1 MYKKI
6 KTQKSKIRI
15 HLEKYFLLYFVI
27 IFNVCFYTFTIINY
41 NESITK
47 IKNTYKFSIDLAIE
61 ENKNLNI
68 IIETYKS
75 KIEKLEKRSFNS
87 RISKAILNDM
97 SKIDY
102 ISENEKLKIFN
113 SIIKNSEIYNIN
125 PIVLYSVLFTESS
138 LKPYMEHKE
147 TYIPSLKKRIKA
159 VGLGGVVWEFWKD
172 DLKKNNIAQTRQDL
186 FEIET
191 NIAASAYILNIY
203 KSQNQLDKAKTN
215 VDSMLMRYYGSS
227 SANYEGKIYK
237 KIGQLMFI
245 D

>member
-1 MYKKI
+1 MYRKI
-6 KTQKSKIRI
+6 KVQKSKIRI
-15 HLEKYFLLYFVI
+15 HFENYFLLYFVI

-47 IKNTYKFSIDLAIE
+47 IKNTYKSSMDLAIE

-75 KIEKLEKRSFNS
+75 KIEKLEKRSFYSKIS
-87 RISKAILNDM
+87 RAILNDM
-97 SKIDY
+97 NKIDY

-125 PIVLYSVLFTESS
+125 PIVLYSVLYTESS

-147 TYIPSLKKRIKA
+147 TYIHSLKKRIKA
-159 VGLGGVVWEFWKD
+159 VGLGGVVWEFWSD

-191 NIAASAYILNIY
+191 NIAASAYILNTY

>member
-1 MYKKI
+1 M
-6 KTQKSKIRI
+6 
-15 HLEKYFLLYFVI
+15 
-27 IFNVCFYTFTIINY
+27 
-41 NESITK
+41 
-47 IKNTYKFSIDLAIE
+47 
-61 ENKNLNI
+61 NI

-75 KIEKLEKRSFNS
+75 KIEKLEKRSFNT

-125 PIVLYSVLFTESS
+125 PIVLYSVLYTESS

-172 DLKKNNIAQTRQDL
+172 DLNKNNIAQTRQDL

-191 NIAASAYILNIY
+191 NIAASAYILNTY

>member
-1 MYKKI
+1 MYRKI
-6 KTQKSKIRI
+6 KVQKSKIRI
-15 HLEKYFLLYFVI
+15 HFENYFLLYFVI
-27 IFNVCFYTFTIINY
+27 IFNVCVYTFTIINY

-47 IKNTYKFSIDLAIE
+47 IKNTYKSSIDLAIE

-75 KIEKLEKRSFNS
+75 KIEKLEKRSFNT

-125 PIVLYSVLFTESS
+125 PIVLYSVLYTESS

-172 DLKKNNIAQTRQDL
+172 D
-186 FEIET
+186 
-191 NIAASAYILNIY
+191 
-203 KSQNQLDKAKTN
+203 
-215 VDSMLMRYYGSS
+215 
-227 SANYEGKIYK
+227 
-237 KIGQLMFI
+237 
-245 D
+245 